1 MVDASPL
8 REARESAHVSSPSEP
23 KGQSD
28 SVISEPSKA
37 EIPEPVRDEEKVLER
52 VTASLRARTL
62 KAGKRD
68 YDAELI
74 ALRDELAEARL
85 EDAPP
90 LLAQMERLQAVAARR
105 QEVTEGVLDA
115 RSPYFAHMRLRENG
129 KLRDVCLGRATY
141 LDAEHGVRVV
151 DWRNAPVSRIYYR
164 YAEGDPYEEQFGEKD
179 VEGEVLVRRD
189 VTITSGRLVRVG
201 GSQATYVRRGDG
213 TWRTLSLRSTRLAGG
228 QGTSALPD
236 NEAHRA
242 RGVLGE
248 GHGEEGLGRRD
259 RFLPEIA
266 ALLDP
271 KQFEAISRPAAG
283 VVVIQGG
290 AGSGKTT
297 VGLHRIAYLAFQAPK
312 RFTAERV
319 LVMVPNRALATYTS
333 RVLPALE
340 VPDVTVAVLPEWQRE
355 ARVRSFP
362 SLPSKVSEETPLAVV
377 KLKRHPTLLLELE
390 RRVDALVSELD
401 VELRAVCARAPE
413 AIAAPIL
420 AAWKALAKSAL
431 FGRVMGVRRWM
442 QGALSLPGVP
452 ASPPDGAQRVPIE
465 QALVRMARRA
475 KDVLSLWADL
485 LTDRQALAA
494 LAGKSSPSGLAP
506 LSASD
511 VEQAIRWCTRRCES
525 VLGVAHGVLEERD
538 KARAKARE
546 RREERE
552 RSGRS
557 PRDDER
563 DGRDGDEAPGQQE
576 LFGGGGGLG
585 DDDGAMQALDQ
596 EQLRPRKRRDD
607 EEHRA
612 AYRDDDDDGGPDEDR
627 FRAVDGRT
635 IEEEEELANALDAE
649 DDAILLR
656 LHQRMRG
663 PLHGKGKAPLAYE
676 HVFVDELQDCAAI
689 DLAVLVECT
698 NVVGGERSMT
708 LAGDTAQRLT
718 LDTGLGHFAPA
729 LEQLGLP
736 HVEVEPLQI
745 GYRSTRQVL
754 ELAREILGPLAPAT
768 PPVAPRDGAPVETHR
783 FSDQGAAAAFLASA
797 LRDLSAREPLASVAL
812 IARHAWQADVYHDVL
827 SRAEIPNLRRVRD
840 QDFSFRA
847 GVDLTDVKQVKGLE
861 WDYVVL
867 LDVNAQSYGDEDEA
881 RHLLH
886 IASTRAAHQLW
897 LIASGEPSPLVLRWE
912 V

>member
-1 MVDASPL
+1 M
-8 REARESAHVSSPSEP
+8 SSPSEP
-23 KGQSD
+23 KKTSD
-28 SVISEPSKA
+28 LEPSQA
-37 EIPEPVRDEEKVLER
+37 EIPEPVRDEEKVLDR
-52 VTASLRARTL
+52 VTASLRARTMR
-62 KAGKRD
+62 AGKRD
-68 YDAELI
+68 YDVELL

-105 QEVTEGVLDA
+105 QEVTDGVLDA

-141 LDAEHGVRVV
+141 LDPEHGVRVV

-164 YAEGDPYEEQFGEKD
+164 YAEGDPYEEQFGDKD

-189 VTITSGRLVRVG
+189 VTITSGKLVRVG
-201 GSQATYVRRGDG
+201 GSAATYVRRADG

-228 QGTSALPD
+228 QGTAVLPD
-236 NEAHRA
+236 DEPQRA

-248 GHGEEGLGRRD
+248 GYGEEGLGQRD

-340 VPDVTVAVLPEWQRE
+340 VPDVTVAVLPDWQRE
-355 ARVRSFP
+355 ARVRAFP
-362 SLPSKVSEETPLAVV
+362 NLPSKISEETPLSVV
-377 KLKRHPTLLLELE
+377 KLKRHPTLLVELE
-390 RRVDALVSELD
+390 RRVDALAAELD
-401 VELRAVCARAPE
+401 AELREVCARAPE
-413 AIAAPIL
+413 SVSAPTL
-420 AAWKALAKSAL
+420 RAWAALAKSAL
-431 FGRVMGVRRWM
+431 YGRAMGVRRWM
-442 QGALSLPGVP
+442 QGALNLPGVP
-452 ASPPDGAQRVPIE
+452 APPPDGAHRVPIE
-465 QALVRMARRA
+465 QAIVRIGRRA
-475 KDVLSLWADL
+475 KDVLSVWADL
-485 LTDRQALAA
+485 LTDRKAIAA
-494 LAGKSSPSGLAP
+494 LAGQPSPSGLAP
-506 LSASD
+506 LSATD
-511 VEQAIRWCTRRCES
+511 LEHALRWCTRRCES

-546 RREERE
+546 RREER
-552 RSGRS
+552 
-557 PRDDER
+557 DR
-563 DGRDGDEAPGQQE
+563 DGRGDPRDRGDRDGPEQQD
-576 LFGGGGGLG
+576 LFAGGGGGG
-585 DDDGAMQALDQ
+585 SDDDAAAQAIDQ
-596 EQLRPRKRRDD
+596 EELRPRRRRSDD
-607 EEHRA
+607 EDHRA
-612 AYRDDDDDGGPDEDR
+612 AYRDDDDDGGSDEER
-627 FRAVDGRT
+627 FRAIDGRT
-635 IEEEEELANALDAE
+635 VEEDEELANALDAE
-649 DDAILLR
+649 DDALLLR

-663 PLHGKGKAPLAYE
+663 PLHGKGKAPMSFE
-676 HVFVDELQDCAAI
+676 HVFVDEVQDCASI

-698 NVVGGERSMT
+698 NVVAGERSMT

-718 LDTGLGHFAPA
+718 LDTGLGQFAPA

-768 PPVAPRDGAPVETHR
+768 PPLAPRDGAPVETHR

-797 LRDLSAREPLASVAL
+797 LRDLSAREPMASVAL

-861 WDYVVL
+861 WDYVIL

-886 IASTRAAHQLW
+886 IAATRAAHQLW
-897 LIASGEPSPLVLRWE
+897 LIASGEPSPLVQRWE
-912 V
+912 A